1 MTLYHGSTVAVEEPQ
16 ILESDVGRDFGFA
29 FYTTDVKAQAERWAV
44 RRAKYARKG
53 GWTRAVAV
61 VSEYDFDEK
70 AARAVLKVKD
80 YPAVSLEWLDMVVK
94 CRSSLTFKHG
104 FDIMTGKIANDTVG
118 EIVSYVV
125 AGVMPKEMALEK
137 LRFQQINGQI
147 AFCSPTS
154 LKSLRFVRSYELEVT
169 Q

>member
-29 FYTTDVKAQAERWAV
+29 FYTTDIKAQAERWAV

-53 GWTRAVAV
+53 GQTGAAAV

-70 AARAVLKVKD
+70 TARAALKVKD
-80 YPAVSLEWLDMVVK
+80 YPAVSIEWLDMVVK

-118 EIVSYVV
+118 EVVSYVV

-137 LRFQQINGQI
+137 LRFQQINSQI
-147 AFCSPTS
+147 AFCTPAS
-154 LKSLRFVRSYELEVT
+154 LKSLRFVRSYELEVV

>member
-1 MTLYHGSTVAVEEPQ
+1 MTLYHGSTVSVEEPR

-29 FYTTDVKAQAERWAV
+29 FYTTDIKAQAERWAV
-44 RRAKYARKG
+44 RRAKYAQKG
-53 GWTRAVAV
+53 GQTRAVAV

-70 AARAVLKVKD
+70 AARAVLKMKD
-80 YPAVSLEWLDMVVK
+80 YPAVSIDWLDMVVK

-118 EIVSYVV
+118 EVVSYVV

-137 LRFQQINGQI
+137 LRFQQISNQI
-147 AFCSPTS
+147 AFCTPAS
-154 LKSLRFVRSYELEVT
+154 LKFLRLVRSYELEVA

>member
-1 MTLYHGSTVAVEEPQ
+1 MTLYHGSTVSVEEPR

-29 FYTTDVKAQAERWAV
+29 FYTTDIKAQAERWAV
-44 RRAKYARKG
+44 RRAKYAQKG
-53 GWTRAVAV
+53 GQTRAVAV

-70 AARAVLKVKD
+70 AARAVLKMKD
-80 YPAVSLEWLDMVVK
+80 YPAVSIDWLDMVVK

-118 EIVSYVV
+118 EVVSYVV

-137 LRFQQINGQI
+137 LRFQQVNSQI
-147 AFCSPTS
+147 AFCTPAS
-154 LKSLRFVRSYELEVT
+154 LKFLRLVRSYELEVA